1 MQNSFNKKVKYQNA
15 SGGFLLFDCYIYV
28 NAVKYFYLNVFQY
41 FKGMLC
47 CVCLLIF
54 SKFGIAGE
62 QKLYHFD
69 IPQQSLAKSLNE
81 LSDHTKTLVLF
92 PYDLVERRQGNAIR
106 GHYTLVQAIDLLLLN
121 TELVGGLSKK
131 EVVMISKNQSTSQ
144 IDSYNKIENKNMKT
158 KKSILATAIAF
169 LFSGVTVADS
179 ALAQDAKQQ
188 KKAEQAEVISILG
201 TRGAPRTVTDSPVA
215 IDVFSGDE
223 FTANGNTA
231 DITDN
236 LKSLVPSFTATPA
249 TGDGSAFIRP
259 TSLRGMA
266 PDQTLI
272 LVNGKRRHRS
282 SLVQFFAPAAG
293 NGAHGVDIGMIPS
306 IALKS
311 VEVLRDGAAAQ
322 YGSDAIAG
330 VMNFQL
336 KDASE
341 GGSVVAQYGE
351 FFEGEQSWIVGANAG
366 FALGTDGFFNIS
378 FETNDNEALSRG
390 VQRPDGQQLID
401 DGVQGVGSDSPFGD
415 EPFVQSWGRPETSG
429 TRVAFNSGYEINDAV
444 ELYMHGGY
452 ADTDGRYRFFY
463 RNPTHS
469 TLESINYIFRRDTD
483 GELVLDADGNSIKD
497 EIENPNALRA
507 GYTPFLDG
515 AQKDTSLVAGL
526 KGETSSELTYN
537 FSAGFGKNELAYFLN
552 NTVNSGL
559 TVDGV
564 LGQRDFDMGG
574 YEQEEINLNADFS
587 MPLTDDVFLGF
598 GAEWREE
605 TFTTLAGEAASLIG
619 SGPSGMTSVTPAD
632 AGEFSRDNVAV
643 YVDAEY
649 NVSDDLLVQGAL
661 RYEDFSDF
669 GDTINS
675 KLASRYNLS
684 DDFVIRGA
692 ISTGFHAPTPGQA
705 NITSIITTFDGTT
718 GAQLEEGL
726 VRANNP
732 LAIANGAQ
740 ELKEEESV
748 SLSLG
753 FTYSGFDNGNLS
765 VDFYNTKVDDR
776 IYRTGNIPSASGG
789 SISFFTNA
797 LDVEHQG
804 LDFVYTTSM
813 DWGNTAESK
822 FTFAYNHN
830 TIDVVGQSLVN
841 GIQPVGDASVEDIE
855 NNYPE
860 NRFVATAV
868 TDFGDNY
875 QVMLRA
881 NFYGEHYDERG
892 TINDASSPSALVDSV
907 VFFDMEFNYFASED
921 FTLTAGVSNIF
932 DTFVDEIGDGNANR
946 LSVGLQYPRRT
957 PANYEGGSWYLR
969 AKYEF

>member
-1 MQNSFNKKVKYQNA
+1 
-15 SGGFLLFDCYIYV
+15 
-28 NAVKYFYLNVFQY
+28 
-41 FKGMLC
+41 
-47 CVCLLIF
+47 
-54 SKFGIAGE
+54 
-62 QKLYHFD
+62 
-69 IPQQSLAKSLNE
+69 
-81 LSDHTKTLVLF
+81 
-92 PYDLVERRQGNAIR
+92 
-106 GHYTLVQAIDLLLLN
+106 
-121 TELVGGLSKK
+121 
-131 EVVMISKNQSTSQ
+131 
-144 IDSYNKIENKNMKT
+144 MKT
-158 KKSILATAIAF
+158 KKSILATTVAF
-169 LFSGVTVADS
+169 LFSGATVS
-179 ALAQDAKQQ
+179 GGALAQDAAPQNQ
-188 KKAEQAEVISILG
+188 DEQAEVISILG
-201 TRGAPRTVTDSPVA
+201 TRGAPRTITDSPVA

-390 VQRPDGQQLID
+390 IQRQDGQDLID
-401 DGVQGVGSDSPFGD
+401 GGVQGVGADSPFGD

-429 TRVAFNSGYEINDAV
+429 TRVAFNTGYEISNSA

-463 RNPTHS
+463 RNPGHS
-469 TLESINYIFRRDTD
+469 TLAGVTS
-483 GELVLDADGNSIKD
+483 L
-497 EIENPNALRA
+497 PA

-515 AQKDTSLVAGL
+515 AQKDTSLIAGL

-537 FSAGFGKNELAYFLN
+537 FSAGFGKNELGYYLN
-552 NTVNSGL
+552 NTVNPGL

-574 YEQEEINLNADFS
+574 YEQEETNLNADFS
-587 MPLTDDVFLGF
+587 MPLSDDVFLGF

-619 SGPSGMTSVTPAD
+619 AGPSGMTSVTPAD
-632 AGEFSRDNVAV
+632 AGEFSRDNIAV

-669 GDTINS
+669 GGTVNS
-675 KLASRYNLS
+675 KLASRYNVS

-718 GAQLEEGL
+718 GAQVEEGL
-726 VRANNP
+726 VRADNP

-765 VDFYNTKVDDR
+765 VDFYNTQVDDR
-776 IYRTGNIPSASGG
+776 IYRTGNIPVDTGG
-789 SISFFTNA
+789 TVSFFTNA

-804 LDFVYTTSM
+804 LDLVYTTSM
-813 DWGNTAESK
+813 DWGNSAESK

-830 TIDVVGQSLVN
+830 TIDVVGQSSVN

-868 TDFGDNY
+868 TDFADNY

-892 TINDASSPSALVDSV
+892 TINDTSSPSALVDSV
-907 VFFDMEFNYFASED
+907 VFIDMEFNYFASQNL
-921 FTLTAGVSNIF
+921 TLTAGVSNIF

>member
-1 MQNSFNKKVKYQNA
+1 MKTQKTIIA
-15 SGGFLLFDCYIYV
+15 TAMTL
-28 NAVKYFYLNVFQY
+28 VFSS
-41 FKGMLC
+41 
-47 CVCLLIF
+47 I
-54 SKFGIAGE
+54 SIAG
-62 QKLYHFD
+62 H
-69 IPQQSLAKSLNE
+69 
-81 LSDHTKTLVLF
+81 
-92 PYDLVERRQGNAIR
+92 
-106 GHYTLVQAIDLLLLN
+106 
-121 TELVGGLSKK
+121 
-131 EVVMISKNQSTSQ
+131 
-144 IDSYNKIENKNMKT
+144 
-158 KKSILATAIAF
+158 
-169 LFSGVTVADS
+169 
-179 ALAQDAKQQ
+179 ALAQDV
-188 KKAEQAEVISILG
+188 AEQKVNVEKIAVLG

-215 IDVFSGDE
+215 IDVFSGEE

-266 PDQTLI
+266 PDQTLV

-341 GGSVVAQYGE
+341 GGSVVGQYGE

-366 FALGTDGFFNIS
+366 FALGTEGFFNIS
-378 FETNDNEALSRG
+378 FETNDNDALSRG
-390 VQRPDGQQLID
+390 IQRPDGQQLID

-429 TRVAFNSGYEINDAV
+429 TRMAFNSGYSVGDLG

-463 RNPTHS
+463 RNPGHS
-469 TLESINYIFRRDTD
+469 TLTNVTT
-483 GELVLDADGNSIKD
+483 L
-497 EIENPNALRA
+497 PA

-515 AQKDTSLVAGL
+515 AQKDTSVVAGL
-526 KGETSSELTYN
+526 KGETSSDLSYDL
-537 FSAGFGKNELAYFLN
+537 SVGFGKNELAYFLN
-552 NTVNSGL
+552 NTVNTGL
-559 TVDGV
+559 VNNGQP
-564 LGQRDFDMGG
+564 GQRDFDMGG
-574 YEQEEINLNADFS
+574 YEQEELNFNADFS
-587 MPLTDDVFLGF
+587 IPLADDIFLGF

-605 TFTTLAGEAASLIG
+605 TFTTVAGEAAALIG
-619 SGPSGMTSVTPAD
+619 AGPSGMTAVTPAD
-632 AGEFSRDNVAV
+632 AGEFSRDNIGL

-649 NVSDDLLVQGAL
+649 DITDDLLLQGAL

-669 GDTINS
+669 GGTVNGKI
-675 KLASRYNLS
+675 ASRYNIT

-692 ISTGFHAPTPGQA
+692 LSTGFHAPTPGQA
-705 NITSIITTFDGTT
+705 NVTTIITTFDGST
-718 GAQLEEGL
+718 GAQVEEGL
-726 VRANNP
+726 VRTDNP
-732 LAIANGAQ
+732 QAIANGAK

-753 FTYSGFDNGNLS
+753 FTYSGFENGNLA
-765 VDFYNTKVDDR
+765 VDLYKTDVDDR
-776 IYRTGNIPSASGG
+776 IYRTGDIPVSSGG
-789 SISFFTNA
+789 TVSFFTNA

-804 LDFVYTTSM
+804 LDIVYTTSM
-813 DWGNTAESK
+813 DWSDAAQSK
-822 FTFAYNHN
+822 FTFAYNYN
-830 TIDVVGQSLVN
+830 KIDVVGQSNVN
-841 GIQPVGDASVEDIE
+841 GIQPVSDSSVEDIE

-868 TDFGDNY
+868 TDFGENY
-875 QVMLRA
+875 QLMLRA

-892 TINDASSPSALVDSV
+892 TINDPSSPSALVDSV
-907 VFFDMEFNYFASED
+907 MFFDMEFNYFASED
-921 FTLTAGVSNIF
+921 ITLTAGVSNIF
-932 DTFVDEIGDGNANR
+932 DEYVDEIGEPNANR

-969 AKYEF
+969 AKYQF

>member
-1 MQNSFNKKVKYQNA
+1 MQGSFIEHIKNLN
-15 SGGFLLFDCYIYV
+15 SGGGFSLFVSYISLG
-28 NAVKYFYLNVFQY
+28 AVKKFYLKFFQY
-41 FKGMLC
+41 LKGVLC
-47 CVCLLIF
+47 CGCLLIF
-54 SKFGIAGE
+54 SAVGIANE
-62 QKLYHFD
+62 QKVYQFD

-92 PYDLVERRQGNAIR
+92 PYDLVEKRLGNAVK
-106 GHYTLVQAIDLLLLN
+106 GQHTLVQAIDQLLLHTGLI
-121 TELVGGLSKK
+121 GGLSKK
-131 EVVMISKNQSTSQ
+131 EVVMISELQSSPRNDT
-144 IDSYNKIENKNMKT
+144 YNNIGNESMKT

-169 LFSGVTVADS
+169 LFSGVTVVDS
-179 ALAQDAKQQ
+179 ALAQETEQQ
-188 KKAEQAEVISILG
+188 SQEEQAEVISILG

-215 IDVFSGDE
+215 IDVFSGEE

-336 KDASE
+336 KDADE

-390 VQRPDGQQLID
+390 IQRPNAQQLID
-401 DGVQGVGSDSPFGD
+401 DGVQGVGADSPFGD
-415 EPFVQSWGRPETSG
+415 APFVQTWGRPETSG
-429 TRVAFNSGYEINDAV
+429 TRVAFNSGYEINDAI

-463 RNPTHS
+463 RNPGHS
-469 TLESINYIFRRDTD
+469 TLTD
-483 GELVLDADGNSIKD
+483 VTSL
-497 EIENPNALRA
+497 PA

-515 AQKDTSLVAGL
+515 AQKDSSLVGGL
-526 KGETSSELTYN
+526 KGETSNELTYN
-537 FSAGFGKNELAYFLN
+537 FSVGIGKNELAYFLN
-552 NTVNSGL
+552 NTVNPALVVNG
-559 TVDGV
+559 DP
-564 LGQRDFDMGG
+564 GQRNFDMGG
-574 YEQEEINLNADFS
+574 YEQEEVNFNADFA
-587 MPLTDDVFLGF
+587 MPLTDDIFLGF

-605 TFTTLAGEAASLIG
+605 TFTTVAGELAAYENG
-619 SGPSGMTSVTPAD
+619 SPSGMTAVSSRE
-632 AGEFSRDNVAV
+632 AGEFSRDNIAI
-643 YVDAEY
+643 YVDVEY
-649 NVSDDLLVQGAL
+649 NVSDDLLLQTAL

-669 GDTINS
+669 GNTING
-675 KLASRYNLS
+675 KFAARYNVS
-684 DDFVIRGA
+684 DDFVLRGS

-705 NITSIITTFDGTT
+705 NVSTIITTFDGAT
-718 GAQLEEGL
+718 GMQVEEGL
-726 VRANNP
+726 FPVDDP
-732 LAIANGAQ
+732 LAIANGASP
-740 ELKEEESV
+740 LTEEQSQ
-748 SLSLG
+748 STSFG
-753 FTYSGFDNGNLS
+753 FTYSGMSDSNLA
-765 VDFYNTKVDDR
+765 VDFYQTNVDDR
-776 IYRTGNIPSASGG
+776 IYRVGDIGQPDG
-789 SISFFTNA
+789 SSVSFFTNA
-797 LDVEHQG
+797 LDVKHRG
-804 LDFVYTTSM
+804 MDIVFTTSF
-813 DWGNTAESK
+813 DWSNSASTK
-822 FTFAYNHN
+822 FTYAFNHN
-830 TIDVVGQSLVN
+830 TVDVTRQSSLD
-841 GIQPVGDASVEDIE
+841 GINPVVSDSSVEDIE

-868 TDFGDNY
+868 TDFADNY

-881 NFYGEHYDERG
+881 NWYGEHYDERG
-892 TINDASSPSALVDSV
+892 TINAEVQPTAKIDP
-907 VFFDMEFNYFASED
+907 VFFLDLEFNYFATD
-921 FTLTAGVSNIF
+921 DLTLTVGAANIF
-932 DTFVDEIGDGNANR
+932 DTFVNEIGEENANR

-969 AKYEF
+969 AKYQF